1 MSFLDQFKNSEF
13 ASVRHH
19 ATMAEQE
26 FKAAIIVSNDILPP
40 ELQTHNCWEPSD
52 GEDGGKFFGTDLLT
66 IERRLATIEKQE
78 SDHVVTKRTKGERLE
93 SYAQQWDE
101 NERIEYHDDDKKLH
115 QNSVLFLKLV
125 LSDEEFEEFEEE
137 VEKSIS

>member
-26 FKAAIIVSNDILPP
+26 FKAAILVSNDILPP
-40 ELQTHNCWEPSD
+40 ELQTHSTWEPSD
-52 GEDGGKFFGTDLLT
+52 NEDGGKFYGTDLLT
-66 IERRLATIEKQE
+66 IERRLAKIEKEE
-78 SDHVVTKRTKGERLE
+78 SEHVKAKRTKGERLE

-101 NERIEYHDDDKKLH
+101 NERIEYHDDEKKLH

-125 LSDEEFEEFEEE
+125 LSEEEFENFEEE
-137 VEKSIS
+137 VEAAL